1 MRASQDTVGQ
11 VSRAYTAFLSRVRG
25 ASWGGPRGSRR
36 SRGRLRAPWDASKGP
51 WQPSGGRL
59 EGVVR
64 ASWGLSGGVVVL
76 LGPFSEVSWG
86 HIVLSLGSFRPSRG
100 CFGPCWGSLGGLLNR
115 FGVIL
120 TASFPVQ
127 GSREPGI
134 ARAHQYMKHSNTSS
148 FLGGPLG
155 ASGRLLE
162 PWAVFARIG
171 TCPGRPKFILG
182 LSWAGLEGVW
192 SRSGA
197 FGASEVVGPW
207 PPWRWKDE
215 GGPG

>member
-1 MRASQDTVGQ
+1 MRAQCWGVCPYIYLHIYIHTRTTRALRARLGSSRLRRRCPWASRASQDTVEQ

-86 HIVLSLGSFRPSRG
+86 HLVLSLGSFGPSRG

-127 GSREPGI
+127 GSGEPGNH
-134 ARAHQYMKHSNTSS
+134 ARA
-148 FLGGPLG
+148 
-155 ASGRLLE
+155 
-162 PWAVFARIG
+162 
-171 TCPGRPKFILG
+171 
-182 LSWAGLEGVW
+182 
-192 SRSGA
+192 SRA
-197 FGASEVVGPW
+197 LRF
-207 PPWRWKDE
+207 
-215 GGPG
+215 